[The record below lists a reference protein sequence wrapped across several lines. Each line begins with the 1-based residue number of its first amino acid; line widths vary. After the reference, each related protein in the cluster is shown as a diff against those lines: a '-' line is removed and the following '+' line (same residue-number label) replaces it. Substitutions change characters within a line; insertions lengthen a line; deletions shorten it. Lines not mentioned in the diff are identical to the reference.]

1 MYADFYEIFH
11 RVFGLDI
18 PFLSLVKT
26 FGFLVALA
34 FLSAGYVLY
43 LELKRKEQ
51 QGIVFPIVKEVKV
64 NTKQKPFDWILHAV
78 IAFLIG
84 YKLLGMFFYLE
95 IASPDPLSFL
105 FSSLGHFGAG
115 LVVCILALALKF
127 YEYKKQQNKNSEIE
141 SGTLTTKKV
150 KYYPRMLV
158 GDMAVIAAVAGFS
171 GAKIFNALE
180 TWDNFIADPLGSLL
194 SSSGLTFYGGLI
206 VATIALWIYAR
217 KIKLDFRHLCD
228 AAAPA
233 LILAY
238 GIGRLGCQVSGDGD
252 WGIFNSAYTTNIEYK
267 VEVTKQPFTDAIAQN
282 QLFIRSHFNSQDEV
296 QHVAFKAPS
305 FIPIWLVAYNYPHNV
320 NNVGIQMNNCNGK
333 YCSVLPMPVY
343 PTPLYEFLLSI
354 FIFLIL
360 WVLRKKINTPL
371 VLFSI
376 YLIFNGIERFF
387 IEKIRVNSTYQ
398 IGSYKAT
405 QAEIIAICIIAF
417 GLFIFLLRNVI
428 NKWSQEKN

>member
-1 MYADFYEIFH
+1 MYADFYELFH
-11 RVFGLDI
+11 RVFGIDI

-26 FGFLVALA
+26 FGFLVAMA
-34 FLSAGYVLY
+34 FLAAGYVLY

-51 QGIVFPIVKEVKV
+51 LGIVFPIIKEVKV
-64 NTKQKPFDWILHAV
+64 KTKQNPLDWILHAV
-78 IAFLIG
+78 VAFLLG

-105 FSSLGHFGAG
+105 FSSVGHLGAG
-115 LVVCILALALKF
+115 IGVCILALALKY
-127 YEYKKQQNKNSEIE
+127 YEYKKQQNKNNEIK
-141 SGTLTTKKV
+141 SDATATKMV

-180 TWDNFIADPLGSLL
+180 TWDNFLADPLGSLL

-252 WGIFNSAYTTNIEYK
+252 WGIFNSAYTTNIQYK
-267 VEVTKQPFTDAIAQN
+267 VEETKQTFTDVIAQN
-282 QLFIRSHFNSQDEV
+282 QMFIRSHFNTADEV
-296 QHVAFKAPS
+296 QHIAFTAPS
-305 FIPIWLVAYNYPHNV
+305 FIPTWLVAYNYPHNV
-320 NNVGIQMNNCNGK
+320 NNVGIQMNNCEGK

-343 PTPLYEFLLSI
+343 PTPLYEFVISI

-360 WVLRKKINTPL
+360 WRLRKNINTPL

-376 YLIFNGIERFF
+376 YLIFNGLERFF
-387 IEKIRVNSTYQ
+387 IEKIRVNSTYH
-398 IGSYKAT
+398 IGTYKAT
-405 QAEIIAICIIAF
+405 QAEIIALCIIAS
-417 GLFIFLLRNVI
+417 GLVILLMRNVI
-428 NKWSQEKN
+428 NKWAKG